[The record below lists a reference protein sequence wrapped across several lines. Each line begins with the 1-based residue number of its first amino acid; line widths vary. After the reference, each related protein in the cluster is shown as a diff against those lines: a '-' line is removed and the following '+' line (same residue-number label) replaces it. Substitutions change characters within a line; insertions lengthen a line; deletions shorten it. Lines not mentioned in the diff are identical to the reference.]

1 MILTADTIIMKRVT
15 ELRNSLENDRVSDVI
30 HKLDKL
36 EKVLERENKELSNK
50 ISDEV

>member
-1 MILTADTIIMKRVT
+1 MKRVT